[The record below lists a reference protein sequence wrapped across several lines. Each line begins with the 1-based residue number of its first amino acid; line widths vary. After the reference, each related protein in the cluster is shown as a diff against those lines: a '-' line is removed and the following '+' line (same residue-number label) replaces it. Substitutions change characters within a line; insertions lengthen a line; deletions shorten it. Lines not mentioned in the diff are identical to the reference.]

1 MTVHV
6 YVAPG
11 FEEVEL
17 ITIVD
22 VLRRAEIDTRMVSLT
37 TETQIIG
44 SHGIAVQ
51 ADVPFQN
58 VAAHAPEMMTVN
70 DSLQKRRNVAA
81 HAPEMIILPGGG
93 PGTQAMLAHSELHSR
108 LHAQIAAGKRVAAI
122 CAAPMVLAQIGL
134 LHGKQATCFP
144 GCESVLQEHGAQIS
158 AFNVVSDGL
167 ITTSRG
173 PATAALFAL
182 ELAAQLG
189 DEASAKQVGRAML
202 YL

>member
-22 VLRRAEIDTRMVSLT
+22 VLRRAEIDTLMVSLT
-37 TETQIIG
+37 AGTQIHG
-44 SHGIAVQ
+44 AHGIAVH
-51 ADVPFQN
+51 ADEPFQN
-58 VAAHAPEMMTVN
+58 VTG
-70 DSLQKRRNVAA
+70 

-93 PGTQAMLAHSELHSR
+93 PGTQAMLAHSELHRR
-108 LHAQIAAGKRVAAI
+108 LHAQIAAGQRVAAI
-122 CAAPMVLAQIGL
+122 CAAPMVLAKISL
-134 LHGKQATCFP
+134 LQGKQATCFP

-158 AFNVVSDGL
+158 AFNVVNDGL

-182 ELAAQLG
+182 ELAAQLNG
-189 DEASAKQVGRAML
+189 EASAKQVGRAML